1 MKKELLIFGANGA
14 LGEGVTRTLLQKDYD
29 EVFLFDFNFNDVKT
43 PGKNVKQIIVNDLS
57 KEENV
62 SKAFDKI
69 SPGKDK
75 TFFLFSTIGGYLGG
89 KTIWETSDD
98 DIEKMF
104 NINFKTSLFLAK
116 QFSRIVAQSSSGS
129 ICFTAAFTGL
139 NPEAKKAAYGISK
152 ASLIHLVKTLALEGR
167 EIRLSVNAIAPYIID
182 TKANRE
188 WMLVRPLRS
197 EASQSDNVGGKDAD
211 FESLMKPDEIG
222 ELIHSIFM
230 NYHFVTG
237 NIIELTHRF
246 KV

>member
-14 LGEGVTRTLLQKDYD
+14 LGGGVTDTLLKKDYD
-29 EVFLFDFNFNDVKT
+29 EIFLFDFNFNNVTTSD
-43 PGKNVKQIIVNDLS
+43 KNVKQVIVKDLS

-62 SKAFDKI
+62 LEVFGTI

-75 TFFLFSTIGGYLGG
+75 IFFLYSTIGGFLGG
-89 KTIWETSDD
+89 KTVWETSAE
-98 DIEKMF
+98 DIDKMI
-104 NINFKTSLFLAK
+104 NMNFKTSFFIAR
-116 QFSRIVAQSSSGS
+116 QFSKIVAQSSSGS

-152 ASLIHLVKTLALEGR
+152 ASVIHLVKTLALEGR
-167 EIRLSVNAIAPYIID
+167 EINLSANAIAPYIID
-182 TKANRE
+182 TPANRE
-188 WMLVRPLRS
+188 WMPARR
-197 EASQSDNVGGKDAD
+197 SDNAGGNDAD
-211 FESLMKPDEIG
+211 YNSWMKPNEIG

-230 NYHFVTG
+230 NYNSVTG